1 MTNEERIAQILIM
14 QEITTKN
21 VDTIA
26 EDIKGLIATM
36 PQLARWD
43 EKYKSMDKRITRIES
58 FLSWISKVIGAAVI
72 TAIMA
77 LIITVK

>member
-21 VDTIA
+21 VDAIA

-58 FLSWISKVIGAAVI
+58 LLSWIFKAIGAAVI